1 MNLAFEL
8 VPDLATHIAPHH
20 RFRMSLIKAGT
31 EISTTCGS
39 DCYNYNAM
47 VLPGQPI
54 AATGRNATHNY
65 EPDLKGLKGIGG
77 VAVEVPLLEDG
88 DFENLVVNIDTNL
101 ILSQEILQSFYS
113 LRCHID
119 DRTFLLPL
127 KRQLLRVSWDGLGIF
142 NIDVGSICNII
153 AKKHTA

>member
-1 MNLAFEL
+1 MKLAFEL
-8 VPDLATHIAPHH
+8 VPDLATYVAPHH
-20 RFRMSLIKAGT
+20 RFRMSITKAGT
-31 EISTTCGS
+31 EIATSCGS
-39 DCYNYNAM
+39 DTYNYNAM
-47 VLPGQPI
+47 VLAGQPI
-54 AATGRNATHNY
+54 AATGRDATHHF
-65 EPDLKGLKGIGG
+65 EPDLKGLNGMAG
-77 VAVEVPLLEDG
+77 VAVEVPLLEDS
-88 DFENLVVNIDTNL
+88 DFDQLNVSIDNNL

-142 NIDVGSICNII
+142 NIDVGSICNTI